1 MKTDDAPTVI
11 NAQVEHQLIEAL
23 NGGERTSVVVDLTRR
38 ALTLRAK
45 GLSIEEIAETEQV
58 EASTLESWLM
68 SSRRTPTVEEAQKM
82 ITDEIVPLA
91 TENYVHLLRAGNAR
105 ATMQTMKDVLKP
117 KKEAQKQ
124 TKIIVGVG
132 IEPVGRDPLKVAIAI
147 QHKS

>member
-1 MKTDDAPTVI
+1 MADDSPVVI
-11 NAQVEHQLIEAL
+11 NAQVEHQLLDAL

-45 GLSIEEIAETEQV
+45 GLSIEEIADTEQV

-82 ITDEIVPLA
+82 ITEEIVPLA

-117 KKEAQKQ
+117 KKSVPSK
-124 TKIIVGVG
+124 TTILVGVG
-132 IEPVGRDPLKVAIAI
+132 TGPVGRDPLDVRVAVAVTT
-147 QHKS
+147 K

>member
-1 MKTDDAPTVI
+1 MADSSVVI

-58 EASTLESWLM
+58 EASTLDAWLQ
-68 SSRRTPTVEEAQKM
+68 SSRRTPTVEEAKKM
-82 ITDEIVPLA
+82 IDEEIMPLA

-105 ATMQTMKDVLKP
+105 ATMQTMKNVLQP
-117 KKEAQKQ
+117 KKQQPSK
-124 TKIIVGVG
+124 TLIVVGVG
-132 IEPVGRDPLKVAIAI
+132 QQPIGRDPLDVRVAVAI
-147 QHKS
+147 QTK